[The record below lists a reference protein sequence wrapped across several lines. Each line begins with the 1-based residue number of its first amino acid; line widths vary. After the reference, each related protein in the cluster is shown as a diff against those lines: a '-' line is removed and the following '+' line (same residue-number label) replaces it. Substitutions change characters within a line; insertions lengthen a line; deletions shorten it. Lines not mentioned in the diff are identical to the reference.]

1 MPLASRSIRTLFVL
15 SLLFGI
21 QAACGDNPTATLSYT
36 TPAAVFTLGVPVTA
50 DAPTSTST
58 KFDIYSVVPPLP
70 ATLAI
75 DEATGIISGTPTVLL
90 SQTAYTITGVGL
102 ANQTSASATV
112 SIIINDKAPAISYP
126 GTSTLTRGTSVTIS
140 PTSTGGV
147 ATSYSIT
154 PALPPGLALNVANGV
169 IQGTPTANAAQAT
182 FTVTATNSGG
192 STTAMFTITVNDIPP
207 EQLRYAMSPY
217 TFTLNSP
224 IPPIGVTQIGGPITS
239 ASIAPALP
247 TGLSMDN
254 QGRITGTPTQL
265 SSTTTYTVTAGN
277 SGGNATGTLVITV
290 NDVAPSALSYS
301 PNPAQL
307 PKNTPITFTMTK
319 AGGAVVS
326 YSVTPVLPVGLG
338 LNITTGVLSGTPTVI
353 TPANTYTVVAT
364 NSGGSTAAQVVIAV
378 NDAVPAGLAYDS
390 AAYKFTKGQSFSI
403 AAPTSTGGPIGGYTI
418 SPALPSGVTFNPST
432 GAISGSDS
440 SLLATTSYTVTGS
453 NISGT
458 TTATFTLTIV
468 DVAPSNF
475 SYPGSPIMVQPGT
488 AITPLTPTI
497 SGGAVV
503 SYRVSPALPAGLVL
517 NTTTGVISGTPTTAT
532 PQATYTVTATNS
544 GGSATA
550 QVVITVAVTPP
561 SDISYASITTDV
573 NVAIAAD
580 TPVVHGGTPT
590 SYTVSPALPTGLSL
604 DPKTGVIT
612 GTPTATS
619 ATASYTVTATNNG
632 GSATGPVSITVLAQP
647 LITSQPQSRTA
658 NIGDTPTF
666 RAEVQGS
673 SALTFQWTKN
683 GTAISGANAT
693 SYTAPSV
700 TAADD
705 QASFVLQV
713 TDAHGGSTSSKPAI
727 LTVIQNI
734 VVAGPSMISSRV
746 NHSAT
751 LLPDGRVLLV
761 GGSGG
766 MDASSTP
773 AYATAEL
780 FDPATNTFSPTAN
793 NPTTNHS
800 YSLATLLGNGQ
811 VLIAGGND
819 PLTGGNGNKAC
830 DLFDP
835 TTNTFS
841 AAAPTNEIRYLFTF
855 VTLPDG
861 DALALG
867 GNGPDGA
874 GSADAEEYDVASNT
888 WTVLPNTMATTF
900 ILAQSTVLPNGDVI
914 TEGGGYS
921 STAVSGFRPST
932 GAFSVLTPLAQARQ
946 GGVATLLAD
955 ATILVAGGQTQGTPA
970 TLSEAEIF
978 DPYTNNGNGS
988 STPVGSMSTDRYYFA
1003 TAVPLPFGRAA
1014 IIGGLSQSQNNTPVG
1029 PIDVYDPVSKT
1040 FSTPFSLATG
1050 RSGHTSTV
1058 LSNGKVLVTGGSDA
1072 ASAPLSSTEV
1082 IE

>member
-1 MPLASRSIRTLFVL
+1 MLLASRSIRTLFVL

-21 QAACGDNPTATLSYT
+21 QAACGDNPAATLSYT
-36 TPAAVFTLGVPVTA
+36 TPAAVFTIGVAIAA
-50 DAPTSTST
+50 DTPTSTST
-58 KFDIYSVVPPLP
+58 KFDIYSVSPPLP

-75 DEATGIISGTPTVLL
+75 DEATGIISGTPTVLQ
-90 SQTAYTITGVGL
+90 SQTAYTIKGVGL
-102 ANQTSASATV
+102 ANQASASATV

-126 GTSTLTRGTSVTIS
+126 GTSTLTRGTSVTLPPI
-140 PTSTGGV
+140 STGGV

-154 PALPPGLALNVANGV
+154 PTLPPGLALNVATGV

-207 EQLRYAMSPY
+207 EQIRYAMSPY

-247 TGLSMDN
+247 TGLTMDN

-277 SGGNATGTLVITV
+277 SGGNAIGTLVITI

-307 PKNTPITFTMTK
+307 PKNTPVTFAMTK

-338 LNITTGVLSGTPTVI
+338 LNTTTGVLSGTPTVI
-353 TPANTYTVVAT
+353 TPANTYTIVAT

-403 AAPTSTGGPIGGYTI
+403 AAPTSTGGSIGGYTI
-418 SPALPSGVTFNPST
+418 SPALPSGVTFNPSS

-440 SLLATTSYTVTGS
+440 SLLGITPYTVTGS
-453 NISGT
+453 NISGS

-475 SYPGSPIMVQPGT
+475 SYAGSPLTAQPGV

-517 NTTTGVISGTPTTAT
+517 STTTGVVSGTPTAIT

-544 GGSATA
+544 GGNTTA
-550 QVVITVAVTPP
+550 QVMITVAVPP
-561 SDISYASITTDV
+561 PTDISYASITTDV
-573 NVAIAAD
+573 NVPIAAD
-580 TPVVHGGTPT
+580 TPVVHGGRPT
-590 SYTVSPALPTGLSL
+590 SYTVSPGLPAGLTL

-619 ATASYTVTATNNG
+619 ATTSYTVTATNDG

-647 LITSQPQSRTA
+647 LITSQPQRRTV

-666 RAEVQGS
+666 GAEVQGS
-673 SALTFQWTKN
+673 SALAFQWTKN
-683 GTAISGANAT
+683 GTAIPGANAVT
-693 SYTAPSV
+693 YTAPSV

-705 QASFVLQV
+705 QSSFVLHV
-713 TDAHGGSTSSKPAI
+713 TDANGGSASSKPAI

-734 VVAGPSMISSRV
+734 VGPGPSMISSRV

-751 LLPDGRVLLV
+751 LLPDGRVLIV
-761 GGSGG
+761 GGADGADSN
-766 MDASSTP
+766 STP
-773 AYATAEL
+773 AYSTAEL
-780 FDPATNTFSPTAN
+780 YDPATNTFSRTAN
-793 NPTTNHS
+793 NPTTNHA
-800 YSLATLLGNGQ
+800 YSLATLLGNGK
-811 VLIAGGND
+811 VIIAGGDD
-819 PLTGGNGNKAC
+819 PLTGGNGHMAC

-835 TTNTFS
+835 ATNTFS
-841 AAAPTNEIRYLFTF
+841 AAAPTNEVRYLFTLI
-855 VTLPDG
+855 TLPDG
-861 DALALG
+861 DALAIG
-867 GNGPDGA
+867 GNGPDGN
-874 GSADAEEYDVASNT
+874 GSSDAEEYDVAAGT
-888 WTVLPNTMATTF
+888 WTVLPSMMAAPF

-932 GAFSVLTPLAQARQ
+932 GVFSVLTPLVQARQ

-955 ATILVAGGQTQGTPA
+955 ATILVAGGQTQGQPG

-978 DPYTNNGNGS
+978 DPYANNGNGS
-988 STPVGSMSTDRYYFA
+988 STPVGSMSTDRNYFA

-1014 IIGGLSQSQNNTPVG
+1014 VIGGLSATQNNTAVL
-1029 PIDVYDPVSKT
+1029 PIDVYDSHAKT
-1040 FSTPFSLATG
+1040 FSTPFSLSTG

-1058 LSNGKVLVTGGSDA
+1058 LNNGKVLVAGGATS